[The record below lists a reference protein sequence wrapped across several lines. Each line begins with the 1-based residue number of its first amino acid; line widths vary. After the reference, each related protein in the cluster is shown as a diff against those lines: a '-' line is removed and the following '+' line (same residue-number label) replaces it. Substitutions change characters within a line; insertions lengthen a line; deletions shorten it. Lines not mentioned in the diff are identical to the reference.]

1 VPDDPAR
8 DAPAA
13 RLRLGPDRR
22 LRRSAD
28 FKRLYA
34 TGRRFGNE
42 RFSAVVLAN
51 SEGMARLGL
60 SVAARTLRRA
70 VDRNRVR
77 RLIRE
82 SFRLHQLRLPAV
94 DIVVGVRNPVR
105 EANNSQLRG
114 SLERLW
120 QKISTACEPSSAS

>member
-1 VPDDPAR
+1 MR
-8 DAPAA
+8 H
-13 RLRLGPDRR
+13 
-22 LRRSAD
+22 SAD

-34 TGRRFGNE
+34 TGRRLGNE
-42 RFSAVVLAN
+42 RFSAVVLSN
-51 SEGMARLGL
+51 GEGMARLGL
-60 SVAARTLRRA
+60 SVAARILKRA

-94 DIVVGVRNPVR
+94 DIVVGVRSPVR
-105 EANNSQLRG
+105 DVNNSQLRG

-120 QKISTACEPSSAS
+120 QKISTACESSSAS